1 MLDNICDTIDGHHQ
15 QNDEGAT
22 NETEYLLS
30 STSSSLH
37 HEITISS
44 RTNSSSNNSSNNDGD
59 SSISRRDD
67 SSNSNSEEFD
77 DSWLGR
83 RRFGTIYPW
92 MVAFSVI
99 VYWTSVSLIPV
110 YNKYLFQK
118 TLYPYPIAT
127 AAIQLGVVSILCAA
141 VNIVHMYF
149 FSGPEAKH
157 KNERTTTTTTIH
169 TTTTTTDRIIEARS
183 WILGPHFSM
192 ENEMVFSNWFFIRI
206 EIQLFEYWFKTRPCK
221 NSSTIAIF

>member
-1 MLDNICDTIDGHHQ
+1 MI
-15 QNDEGAT
+15 
-22 NETEYLLS
+22 
-30 STSSSLH
+30 
-37 HEITISS
+37 
-44 RTNSSSNNSSNNDGD
+44 
-59 SSISRRDD
+59 
-67 SSNSNSEEFD
+67 
-77 DSWLGR
+77 
-83 RRFGTIYPW
+83 
-92 MVAFSVI
+92 AFSAI
-99 VYWTSVSLIPV
+99 VYWISVSLIPV
-110 YNKYLFQK
+110 YNTYIFQK